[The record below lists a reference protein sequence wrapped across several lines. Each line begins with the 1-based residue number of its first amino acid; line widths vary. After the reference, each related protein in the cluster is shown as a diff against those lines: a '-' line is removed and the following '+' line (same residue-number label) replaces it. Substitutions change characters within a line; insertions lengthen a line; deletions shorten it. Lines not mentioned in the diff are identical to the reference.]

1 MSLQCLEQSDFVFC
15 SNGSCTNNGQTCT
28 QDKDCTKLPIFC
40 KEQPI
45 KTDPKQGYCGM
56 WNGAM
61 AALQQGLNPSKPK
74 DNQDKPLQ
82 TMDGNYNAQLTECQ
96 RIQVDQVK
104 TYGDNDIFDI
114 QALQDNWSG
123 GQIHADSLNCKKTIY
138 GVFAPDGT
146 TKGHPAPMSSS
157 EYWNALQA
165 DCNKSLGD
173 DKFTDGT
180 KLTDVLQSNF
190 YLVSDPRGLGTTVK
204 FNFSCVPQ
212 DASTYTQCKLP
223 GFDQL
228 KGDDTKGWVVNDSSC
243 TQNPLVVA
251 DDDGSWKPTCKNN
264 NNNCNGDKTDN
275 DDKKYCCSNQ
285 NDLSTCCPKGTSL
298 CGTGDNQD
306 NRPQDRY
313 STQCC
318 VNCTSWQT
326 DATTY
331 GQFSAFDV
339 KDTNSKVGD
348 KTYHDIIQKACFGNS
363 SDSSDSDTP
372 AQSHGCCL
380 KTTTLG
386 DTQSGQNCENCKRFA
401 SKIDMSDPDQN
412 QIIFHIKDHPSLKYV
427 DDPQGNGLGIA
438 ITPTGGS
445 GGTPS
450 TFADVRE
457 CSDGSADGICRG
469 LTGCAGLTSDA
480 DYCNVGGDCAFEN
493 ACNHGLNYTGKDQT
507 FSNPAINCPN
517 LYTLSRNLNDDCPT
531 STNYVG
537 KDLKNNLGKITIPE
551 GAWVTAYHSNDQATK
566 WNQNGG
572 LCGDDANFAV
582 MMGCGKETT
591 TNGIQVAAHASEFKI
606 DNGTWTNVNT
616 DSKILGGT
624 SYSSKNV
631 QGAVTDVNGDSC
643 TSDTCSAGKTFCTFS
658 GLNNTGQELGGY
670 TFGFMPGYYNSKYT
684 TSTGPCG
691 GQY

>member
-15 SNGSCTNNGQTCT
+15 SNGSCTNNGHTCK
-28 QDKDCTKLPIFC
+28 QDSDCTKLPIFC
-40 KEQPI
+40 KEQPTST
-45 KTDPKQGYCGM
+45 KCDL

-74 DNQDKPLQ
+74 DNQDKTLP

-96 RIQVDQVK
+96 RIQADQVK

-138 GVFAPDGT
+138 GVFGPHGT
-146 TKGHPAPMSSS
+146 TNGHPAPMSSS

-165 DCNKSLGD
+165 DCNASLGD
-173 DKFTDGT
+173 NKFTDGT

-243 TQNPLVVA
+243 TQNPIVHIK
-251 DDDGSWKPTCKNN
+251 GKNWTPTCTNN
-264 NNNCNGDKTDN
+264 TNTCNGDKTDN
-275 DDKKYCCSNQ
+275 DDKKDCCTNP
-285 NDLSTCCPKGTSL
+285 DDTSTCCPKGTSK
-298 CGTGDNQD
+298 CTGD

-326 DATTY
+326 DATQY
-331 GQFSAFDV
+331 GQFSAFDAQDPAY
-339 KDTNSKVGD
+339 KS
-348 KTYHDIIQKACFGNS
+348 IIQKACFGNS
-363 SDSSDSDTP
+363 SDSSDNDTP
-372 AQSHGCCL
+372 TQSHGCCL

-412 QIIFHIKDHPSLKYV
+412 QIIFHIKDHPSRKYV

-438 ITPTGGS
+438 ITPTGGT

-457 CSDGSADGICRG
+457 CSDGSAAGICRG
-469 LTGCAGLTSDA
+469 LTGCAGLTSND
-480 DYCNVGGDCAFEN
+480 DYCNVGANCDTDN
-493 ACNHGLNYTGKDQT
+493 ACNHGFNYTGKDQT

-531 STNYVG
+531 STNYWTNPT
-537 KDLKNNLGKITIPE
+537 LKGNLGKIIIPE
-551 GAWVTAYHSNDQATK
+551 GAWVTAYYSKDQSGK

-591 TNGIQVAAHASEFKI
+591 TDGTQVAAHASEFKI

-631 QGAVTDVNGDSC
+631 QGAVTDVKGQSC
-643 TSDTCSAGKTFCTFS
+643 TSDNPCSAGKTFCTFS
-658 GLNNTGQELGGY
+658 GLDKTGQELGGY